1 MHAVGLAVVRVANR
15 AGDHLRGNV
24 HGDDL
29 GSIFRR
35 EVPVE
40 LGAIVSYKGRRYEVI
55 MYMVVGNAVTALE
68 LRNEYE
74 TIKLRGERQ
83 CRNARLVR

>member
-1 MHAVGLAVVRVANR
+1 M
-15 AGDHLRGNV
+15 
-24 HGDDL
+24 
-29 GSIFRR
+29 
-35 EVPVE
+35 E